1 VEKKMTLKKSVGIT
15 GLVIIILSIA
25 VALGFTIMLIKL
37 KEVEQQETRFIE
49 LTDSLNKRY
58 LELLTWIDGM
68 DDHVIDEWPFE
79 GGLDHKNSVLEKW
92 IAEYKPL
99 GEEDGKLIADL
110 KEKNRILYEKAQK
123 IVKAEG
129 IEAKHEI
136 FFDEFKPAANAI
148 QPLIGGLVNFYQQN
162 LAQIRHERIELQK
175 KAGYFIIIASVS
187 TVIAAIAAILAIFK
201 WVIRPLRR
209 ISEDVI
215 AVSKGDLDVSIE
227 YSSNN
232 EIGDI
237 AENFNKMVQSL
248 KNIIKRI
255 LTSSS
260 EVVSAVDVL
269 KERAEKTSEGA
280 QNQHNQTTQA
290 ATASEEMSQTI
301 TEIAQSASMAAETS
315 TEAINIASKGKQIAE
330 GAVDT
335 INLVHSS
342 TVELAS
348 GIEKLNQSVQ
358 EIGEIITVIN
368 EIADQTNLLALNAAI
383 EAARAGEQGRGF
395 AVVADEVRKLAE
407 STIKATAEISEKIRM
422 LQEDSKQT
430 KKSMEEASGVVATAT
445 EFIEKVGNSLLSI
458 VDSITKV
465 RDQITQIA
473 AAVDE
478 QSAAAGEVTRNIEQ
492 TAAISQDVKRMS
504 EDVLQE
510 VKGLMHIAE
519 ELKNSSAGFKI
530 SGNGATPVNV

>member
-1 VEKKMTLKKSVGIT
+1 MTLKKSVGIS
-15 GLVIIILSIA
+15 GVIVVILSIA
-25 VALGFTIMLIKL
+25 IALGFTTMLIKL
-37 KEVEQQETRFIE
+37 KEVDQKEMQFIK
-49 LTDSLNKRY
+49 LNDSLNKRY
-58 LELLTWIDGM
+58 LELLAWIDGM
-68 DDHVIDEWPFE
+68 NDHVIDDWPFE
-79 GGLDHKNSVLEKW
+79 GGLNHKDSVLEKW
-92 IAEYKPL
+92 IAEYEPV
-99 GEEDGKLIADL
+99 GEEDKKFIADL
-110 KEKNRILYEKAQK
+110 KEKNQLLYEKAQK
-123 IVKAEG
+123 IVNAESM
-129 IEAKHEI
+129 ESKQEI
-136 FFDEFKPAANAI
+136 FLDEFKPAANAI
-148 QPLIGGLVNFYQQN
+148 KPLIGGLVNFYQQN
-162 LAQIRHERIELQK
+162 LAQVRDTRINLQK
-175 KAGYFIIIASVS
+175 KAGYFIIAASVG
-187 TVIAAIAAILAIFK
+187 TIIAAIIAILAIFK
-201 WVIRPLRR
+201 WVIRPLEK

-215 AVSKGDLDVSIE
+215 AVGKGNLEVSIE
-227 YSSNN
+227 YTSDN

-248 KNIIKRI
+248 RNIINRI

-280 QNQHNQTTQA
+280 QNQHNKTTQA
-290 ATASEEMSQTI
+290 AAASEEMSQTI

-315 TEAINIASKGKQIAE
+315 TEAIDIASKGKQIAE

-335 INLVHSS
+335 INLVHTS

-348 GIEKLNQSVQ
+348 GVEKLNQSVL

-407 STIKATAEISEKIRM
+407 STIKATAEISEKIRV

-430 KKSMEEASGVVATAT
+430 KRSMEEASGVVVTAT
-445 EFIEKVGNSLLSI
+445 QFIEKVGNSLLSI
-458 VDSITKV
+458 VDSVTKV

-478 QSAAAGEVTRNIEQ
+478 QTAAAGEVTKNIEQ
-492 TAAISQDVKRMS
+492 TAAISQDVKKMS

-510 VKGLMHIAE
+510 VKGLTNIAE
-519 ELKNSSAGFKI
+519 ELKSSSAGFKI
-530 SGNGATPVNV
+530 SGNGAPLSV